1 MIKDSKLYGDKLM
14 PLIII
19 YAAISVIS
27 FLFMYFLIHSAP
39 VGWEDKSGFHSER
52 KIQEAKHVNNK
63 VHGNVSFTRIL

>member
-1 MIKDSKLYGDKLM
+1 MLS
-14 PLIII
+14 LIII

-52 KIQEAKHVNNK
+52 NIQQATNVNKIQ
-63 VHGNVSFTRIL
+63 GNVSFTRIL